1 MEGEKVF
8 LMFSHAASFS
18 FILTSV
24 RGRKKDEIPD
34 QLIKRPLVLNKN
46 PFQPETE
53 RAGDVQVVH

>member
-1 MEGEKVF
+1 
-8 LMFSHAASFS
+8 MFSHAASFS